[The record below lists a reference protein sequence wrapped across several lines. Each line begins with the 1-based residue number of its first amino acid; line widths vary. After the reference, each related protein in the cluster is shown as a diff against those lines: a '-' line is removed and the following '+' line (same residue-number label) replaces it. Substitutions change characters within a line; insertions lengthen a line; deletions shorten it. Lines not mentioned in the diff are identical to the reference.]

1 MYNNVLTKLTK
12 KDEQGY
18 DSYVMDMTIYDFI
31 ENSSSSN
38 IQRMRNEKKE
48 IEISKFIDAHLKD
61 EIVPYIQ
68 PVILHYR
75 GDIETGKTGGNYIQA
90 LPTFKYYITD
100 NEGKLIERRC
110 AFEVIDGNGRLGAF
124 KELLNT
130 YNFYINNA
138 KKQLNEDD
146 LTANQK
152 RTRRNNIIQMEN
164 RKNLLLK
171 TKITVQLYN
180 DLTEE
185 QKHKLFI
192 SVNQGESMSQG
203 RLLVYGDKEENK
215 VLKNY
220 IEHTQ
225 SNEDFKYIITAD
237 KDTIR
242 NKKDKEKYI
251 PAKSILPVIR
261 KFKGYCKYKEMDHD
275 EKILFELLD
284 TYIMYAS
291 NPPHLRKE
299 WLSILG
305 TVIDKAKKTDD
316 NLIELT
322 CKLLEF
328 DYSKYDDVSKQLK
341 VVRQDAVKFVFEG
354 DK

>member
-1 MYNNVLTKLTK
+1 MYNNQLKKLTR

-38 IQRMRNEKKE
+38 IQRIRNEKKE
-48 IEISKFIDAHLKD
+48 VEISKFIDAHLKD
-61 EIVPYIQ
+61 EVVPYIQ

-75 GDIETGKTGGNYIQA
+75 GDIETNTMGGNYIQA
-90 LPTFKYYITD
+90 LPTFKYYIAD
-100 NEGKLIERRC
+100 NEGELIERRC

-138 KKQLNEDD
+138 KKQLSEGD

-164 RKNLLLK
+164 RKNLLLR

-180 DLTEE
+180 DLSEE

-203 RLLVYGDKEENK
+203 RLLVYGDKDENK
-215 VLKNY
+215 VLKKY

-225 SNEDFKYIITAD
+225 ANEDFKYTITAD

-242 NKKDKEKYI
+242 NKKDKEVYI
-251 PAKSILPVIR
+251 PAKNILPVIR
-261 KFKGYCKYKEMDHD
+261 KFKGYCKHKNIEHD
-275 EKILFELLD
+275 DKVLFELLD
-284 TYIMYAS
+284 TYIIYAN

-305 TVIDKAKKTDD
+305 TIIDKAKKTDND
-316 NLIELT
+316 LIKLVYR
-322 CKLLEF
+322 LLEF
-328 DYSKYDDVSKQLK
+328 DYSKYDDISKQLRI
-341 VVRQDAVKFVFEG
+341 VRQDAVKFVFEG
-354 DK
+354 DR

>member
-1 MYNNVLTKLTK
+1 MYNNVVNKLTR

-18 DSYVMDMTIYDFI
+18 DSYVMNMTIYDFI
-31 ENSSSSN
+31 ENCSSSN

-61 EIVPYIQ
+61 EVVPYIQ
-68 PVILHYR
+68 PVILHY
-75 GDIETGKTGGNYIQA
+75 TGGIDTSSTGGNYINA

-100 NEGKLIERRC
+100 SNGSLVERSC

-124 KELLNT
+124 KYLLNV
-130 YNFYINNA
+130 YNYNISKA
-138 KKQLNEDD
+138 KRELGEED
-146 LTANQK
+146 LTPNQK
-152 RTRRNNIIQMEN
+152 RTRRNNISKLEN

-180 DLTEE
+180 GLSDE

-215 VLKNY
+215 ILKKY

-225 SNEDFKYIITAD
+225 SNEDFKYTITAD
-237 KDTIR
+237 KDTLR
-242 NKKDKEKYI
+242 SKKDRELYI

-261 KFKGYCKYKEMDHD
+261 KFKAYCNYKNIDLD
-275 EKILFELLD
+275 EKLLFDLLD
-284 TYIMYAS
+284 NYIIFAS

-299 WLSILG
+299 WLSVLG
-305 TVIDKAKKTDD
+305 TVIDKAKKTDYD
-316 NLIELT
+316 LMDLV

-328 DYSKYDDVSKQLK
+328 DYSKYKDVSKQLK
-341 VVRQDAVKFVFEG
+341 LVREEAVNFVFEG